1 MRRFV
6 LALTVA
12 ALLGSPVLAQ
22 TTPATP
28 TPAPVSTATTPILL
42 GGQLTTPSSYL
53 LSDLQALPSQE
64 VSLTYMAA
72 GKSVTHSFKG
82 VLLSDLLT
90 AAKPM
95 FHPKVKNA
103 SLGWYVLARGADGY
117 AALFSLGEIDPSFGN
132 RAVLLAYEQD
142 GQPLPATDGAIRLVV
157 PGDLK
162 GGRYVSSLVRL
173 TVLPASPPASY

>member
-12 ALLGSPVLAQ
+12 ALPGSPVLAQ

-28 TPAPVSTATTPILL
+28 TPVPVSTATTPILL

-53 LSDLQALPSQE
+53 LSDLQVLPSQE

-95 FHPKVKNA
+95 FDPKVKNA
-103 SLGWYVLARGADGY
+103 SLGWYVLAQGADGY

-173 TVLPASPPASY
+173 TVLPAAPPASY

>member
-12 ALLGSPVLAQ
+12 ALPGSPVLAQ

-28 TPAPVSTATTPILL
+28 TPVPVSTATTPILL

-53 LSDLQALPSQE
+53 LSDLQVLPSQE

-72 GKSVTHSFKG
+72 GKSIMHTFKG

-90 AAKPM
+90 ATKPS
-95 FHPKVKNA
+95 FDPKAKNA
-103 SLGWYVLARGADGY
+103 SLGWYVLA
-117 AALFSLGEIDPSFGN
+117 
-132 RAVLLAYEQD
+132 
-142 GQPLPATDGAIRLVV
+142 
-157 PGDLK
+157 
-162 GGRYVSSLVRL
+162 
-173 TVLPASPPASY
+173 